1 VISVPSKISGL
12 PTSEPLAPPKGSN
25 TGSVAAAD
33 KTPTDA
39 PAASPASQTGDQVTL
54 TTSARSL
61 QKLSDA
67 IAQTPVVDGAKVAS
81 IKQALNGGTYTIDAS
96 RVADKMLQA
105 ERGLK

>member
-1 VISVPSKISGL
+1 MPSKISGL

-25 TGSVAAAD
+25 TGSVAAD
-33 KTPTDA
+33 KTSDA
-39 PAASPASQTGDQVTL
+39 AAASPAAQTGDQVTL

-67 IAQTPVVDGAKVAS
+67 IAQTPVVDAAKVAS
-81 IKQALNGGTYTIDAS
+81 IKQALSSGTYTIDAS
-96 RVADKMLQA
+96 SVAGKMLQA

>member
-1 VISVPSKISGL
+1 MPSKISGL

-25 TGSVAAAD
+25 TGSVAAD
-33 KTPTDA
+33 KGPADA
-39 PAASPASQTGDQVTL
+39 PAASPSAQTGDQVTL

-67 IAQTPVVDGAKVAS
+67 IAQTPVVDAAKVAS
-81 IKQALNGGTYTIDAS
+81 IKQALSSGSYAIDAS
-96 RVADKMLQA
+96 RVADKMLLA

>member
-1 VISVPSKISGL
+1 VISVSSKISGL
-12 PTSEPLAPPKGSN
+12 PTSEPLAPSKGSS

-33 KTPTDA
+33 KAPTDA
-39 PAASPASQTGDQVTL
+39 PAASPSAQTGDQVTF

-67 IAQTPVVDGAKVAS
+67 IAQTPVVDATKVAS
-81 IKQALNGGTYTIDAS
+81 IKQALSGGTYAINAS
-96 RVADKMLQA
+96 SIADKMLQA

>member
-1 VISVPSKISGL
+1 MPSKISGL
-12 PTSEPLAPPKGSN
+12 PTSEPLAPPKGSS

-33 KTPTDA
+33 RASDA
-39 PAASPASQTGDQVTL
+39 AAASPQTGDQVTL

-67 IAQTPVVDGAKVAS
+67 IAQTPVVDAAKVAS
-81 IKQALNGGTYTIDAS
+81 IKQALGSGTYTIDAS
-96 RVADKMLQA
+96 SIADKMLQA

>member
-25 TGSVAAAD
+25 TGSVAAD
-33 KTPTDA
+33 KGPTDA
-39 PAASPASQTGDQVTL
+39 PAASPAAQTGDQVTL

-67 IAQTPVVDGAKVAS
+67 IAHTPVVDATKVAS
-81 IKQALNGGTYTIDAS
+81 IKQALSGGTYTIDAS
-96 RVADKMLQA
+96 SIADKMLQA

>member
-1 VISVPSKISGL
+1 VISVSSKISGL

-25 TGSVAAAD
+25 TGSVAAD
-33 KTPTDA
+33 KTSDA
-39 PAASPASQTGDQVTL
+39 PAATPSTQTGDQVTL

-67 IAQTPVVDGAKVAS
+67 IAQTPVVDAAKVAS
-81 IKQALNGGTYTIDAS
+81 IKQALGSGTYTIDAS
-96 RVADKMLQA
+96 SVADKMLQA

>member
-1 VISVPSKISGL
+1 MPSKISGL

-25 TGSVAAAD
+25 TGSVAAD
-33 KTPTDA
+33 KGPTDS
-39 PAASPASQTGDQVTL
+39 PAASPSAQTGDQVTL

-67 IAQTPVVDGAKVAS
+67 IAQTPVVDAAKVAS
-81 IKQALNGGTYTIDAS
+81 IKQALSSGSYAIDAS